1 MRFSEIL
8 SILKGDVPDHPFHG
22 NQWLNGAG
30 GFDPNGQG
38 GRRQPRAARPAP
50 APRRQPA
57 PKPPRAP
64 REARKP
70 VAPTPAPKPAGITP
84 DRKSS
89 YIGSNSTTVAKK
101 LEDFSNE
108 GGAQQRENYK
118 AEMSDGSVAMVKQI
132 GRWNGY
138 TGERLAQSEVLAGK
152 VGAATGIP
160 IRGAVLLKGSKD
172 TVVQPFLDGKS
183 AKAIGDAYT
192 HPIDDP
198 RDVPKAFQE
207 AAGEIKLFDAL
218 TGNTDRHWG
227 NVFIAGV
234 PKDHVGWNEAADAPG
249 ARLVGIDHSLCYN
262 DHRSPSFSKLQ
273 NAAAEYKIPDS
284 RITEIGAGLK
294 KLYNSGTL
302 GRWEKQQVRKS
313 LVTYFD
319 AFPKQMASV

>member
-1 MRFSEIL
+1 
-8 SILKGDVPDHPFHG
+8 
-22 NQWLNGAG
+22 
-30 GFDPNGQG
+30 
-38 GRRQPRAARPAP
+38 
-50 APRRQPA
+50 
-57 PKPPRAP
+57 
-64 REARKP
+64 
-70 VAPTPAPKPAGITP
+70 
-84 DRKSS
+84 
-89 YIGSNSTTVAKK
+89 
-101 LEDFSNE
+101 
-108 GGAQQRENYK
+108 
-118 AEMSDGSVAMVKQI
+118 MVKQI

-183 AKAIGDAYT
+183 AKAIGGAYT
-192 HPIDDP
+192 SPIDDP
-198 RDVPKAFQE
+198 RDVPKAFQG

-234 PKDHVGWNEAADAPG
+234 PKDHVGWEQAADVPG

-262 DHRSPSFSKLQ
+262 NHRSPSLSKLQ

-302 GRWEKQQVRKS
+302 GRWEKQQVQKS

-319 AFPKQMASV
+319 AFPKQMAGV

>member
-8 SILKGDVPDHPFHG
+8 SILKGDVPGHRFHG
-22 NQWLNGAG
+22 NQWLKEDG

-38 GRRQPRAARPAP
+38 GRRQPRVARPAP
-50 APRRQPA
+50 APRQPA

-64 REARKP
+64 RVARKP
-70 VAPTPAPKPAGITP
+70 VVPTPAPKPTEITP
-84 DRKSS
+84 DKKSS
-89 YIGSNSTTVAKK
+89 YIGPSSKTVVKK
-101 LEDFSNE
+101 LEDFSDE
-108 GGAQQRENYK
+108 GGAQQRANYK
-118 AEMSDGSVAMVKQI
+118 AEMSDGSVAMVKQL
-132 GRWNGY
+132 GLWHGFS
-138 TGERLAQSEVLAGK
+138 GERLAQAEVLAGK

-172 TVVQPFLDGKS
+172 TVVQPFLEGKN
-183 AKAIGDAYT
+183 AETIGGAPED
-192 HPIDDP
+192 PINDP

-234 PKDHVGWNEAADAPG
+234 PKDHVGWEQAADVPG

-262 DHRSPSFSKLQ
+262 GLRSPSVSRLQ
-273 NAAAEYKIPDS
+273 QAATQYKIPDS

-302 GRWEKQQVRKS
+302 SRWEKSQVKDS
-313 LVTYFD
+313 LLAYFD
-319 AFPKQMASV
+319 AFPTQMADL